1 MIHAPGKGERGGG
14 GAGMELAKEHTL
26 TYLLGVF
33 VLGPAN
39 AHAQAAGDWG
49 LQPLPKTNP

>member
-1 MIHAPGKGERGGG
+1 MPLGKERGGGG